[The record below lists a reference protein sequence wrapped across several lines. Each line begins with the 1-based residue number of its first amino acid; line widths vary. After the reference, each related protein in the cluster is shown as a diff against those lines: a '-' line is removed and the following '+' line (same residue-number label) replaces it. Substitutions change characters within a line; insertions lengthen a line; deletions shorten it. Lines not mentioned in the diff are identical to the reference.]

1 MGIPVIKAK
10 QRKHYIHKPT
20 PYGQENL
27 NNNNKNVTYALVIS
41 SDDWIKSRRRWL

>member
-27 NNNNKNVTYALVIS
+27 NNNKNVTYALVIS